1 MIDILVK
8 NKYDKMVFNDF
19 SKTDL
24 TDKSSKSNIN
34 CALIYNFN
42 NNNGILETGLGVT
55 DLQVHM
61 QNDINSRQAA
71 LNYEALGLEYI
82 NKVMHFKQ
90 YFSVS
95 GDTTHRLLVHGSDGK
110 LYVYQMFSNVNNLN
124 WTYELSFTTVPVVLE
139 YKKDGLDSILISA
152 NDKLIVWSTGRT
164 PYELTNV
171 PTITSMCVY
180 NDVLYC
186 TIAGET
192 DNIWYTSNLNPETVG
207 SVSDTTNYVSLSDER
222 GGCRKILTFKE
233 NVYVF
238 RDYGISRLNTYVK
251 KAPTYNQIYLSNSKI
266 YPNTVVVCGDCIV
279 FMTNDG
285 LYKFNGTSV
294 SKIGVLPQKLIAAA
308 NNYACA
314 TNLQDK
320 YYLALK
326 VNFDDQQIIGCEA
339 NSEMKN
345 NALVELNLQDNA
357 FQILRGIDIKDMLAL
372 KAEFE
377 EKIIVTFNSTNKDKI
392 AEITNDGKCFDEIL
406 PKAYYSN
413 CIVQDDLTDITI
425 RKMIIESSKGVEVAI
440 ITDSG
445 SYIFNTYTDGINEFQ
460 TIIPCRKFKMQ
471 ISTSTQNP
479 YVNIIQLEYVKRK

>member
-1 MIDILVK
+1 MITEAQNSRGKI
-8 NKYDKMVFNDF
+8 VFNDF
-19 SKTDL
+19 SKIDL
-24 TDKSSKSNIN
+24 VGKSSQNNIS
-34 CALIYNFN
+34 CMQIYNFN
-42 NNNGILETGLGVT
+42 NNAGVLESGLGLQ
-55 DLQVHM
+55 DLQMYM
-61 QNDINSRQAA
+61 QNDITSRRAT
-71 LNYEALGLEYI
+71 LNYQALGLEYI

-95 GDTTHRLLVHGSDGK
+95 GDTTHRLLVHGADGK

-124 WTYELSFTTVPVVLE
+124 WTYELSFTTMPIVLE

-152 NDKLIVWSTGRT
+152 NDKLIVWSTGRV

-171 PTITSMCVY
+171 PTITSMCVH

-192 DNIWYTSNLNPETVG
+192 DNIWYTSNLNPESVG
-207 SVSDTTNYVSLSDER
+207 SVSETTDYVVLSDER

-238 RDYGISRLNTYVK
+238 RDYGISRLNTYAK

-279 FMTNDG
+279 FMTSDG
-285 LYKFNGTSV
+285 LYKFNGASV
-294 SKIGVLPQKLIAAA
+294 SKIEVLPQKLIAIA

-320 YYLALK
+320 YYLAVKL
-326 VNFDDQQIIGCEA
+326 NFDDGQIVGCEA

-345 NALVELNLQDNA
+345 NALIEFNLQNNS
-357 FQILRGIDIKDMLAL
+357 FQILRGVDIKDMLAL

-377 EKIIVTFNSTNKDKI
+377 EKIIATFNSTYKDKI

-413 CIVQDDLTDITI
+413 YIVQDDLTDITI
-425 RKMIIESSKGVEVAI
+425 RKVIVESSKDVKFTI
-440 ITDSG
+440 ITDNG
-445 SYIFNTYTDGINEFQ
+445 NYIFNTYTDGINEFQ
-460 TIIPCRKFKMQ
+460 TIMPCRKFKIQ